1 MNSLK
6 AKVCFSYY
14 LLFYLSIWREISVK
28 YFESELVNSWHK
40 IGLVCSICPWKLW
53 LQNKSWKKR
62 RLIFSWRLHLL
73 LLLKFSF
80 HAPTIILFTILQVS
94 FFHDYHHCLCH
105 TMITSAPDKFFLQ
118 ITFLLHVTRIFS
130 LCCVECH
137 LPVKVK
143 IELPLFYFILCT
155 HLKIPSS
162 KLITPL
168 HLFLQATVHV
178 IALDLVFSS

>member
-1 MNSLK
+1 MECGLFNNLYLDIFLQLRTEEKPFFFSLQISFVKCNMYNCTKLLATRKRWIYSNLIWMNSLK

-94 FFHDYHHCLCH
+94 FFHNYHHLIQCNYH
-105 TMITSAPDKFFLQ
+105 P
-118 ITFLLHVTRIFS
+118 
-130 LCCVECH
+130 
-137 LPVKVK
+137 P
-143 IELPLFYFILCT
+143 LPLP
-155 HLKIPSS
+155 HND
-162 KLITPL
+162 
-168 HLFLQATVHV
+168 H
-178 IALDLVFSS
+178 